1 MPGCCL
7 LEGAGSVSKNM
18 WEFGWSILA
27 VIIVGGASILIGLAK
42 KKKKYSKVSNKG
54 SEKYEDLVE

>member
-1 MPGCCL
+1 MPRCCL

-18 WEFGWSILA
+18 WEFGGSILA

-42 KKKKYSKVSNKG
+42 KKKKYSKVSNKET
-54 SEKYEDLVE
+54 EKYEDLVE